1 MCLCCYCCW
10 RLGNT
15 HTQRERGKNVTNSE
29 RALKVAGRHRGA
41 SIKMLAPCSKKDLTF
56 DTAATQLCKSAEQLA
71 RVCPRQPTPTPL
83 LLLLCIPSLQ
93 VVAVAI
99 VSNVVVVV
107 VAIRCN
113 LFMCAHCSCVLLSS
127 LPFPLLSLP
136 HPLFARASCAPY
148 LEFCLLLATYTS
160 VP

>member
-1 MCLCCYCCW
+1 
-10 RLGNT
+10 
-15 HTQRERGKNVTNSE
+15 
-29 RALKVAGRHRGA
+29 
-41 SIKMLAPCSKKDLTF
+41 MLAPCSKKDLTF
-56 DTAATQLCKSAEQLA
+56 DTAATQLCTKVLSNSRELA
-71 RVCPRQPTPTPL
+71 HGNPHHPL
-83 LLLLCIPSLQ
+83 SIPAPCLLLLCVPSLQ

-99 VSNVVVVV
+99 AIAIAIVSNVVVV

-127 LPFPLLSLP
+127 LSSP
-136 HPLFARASCAPY
+136 HPLFGCASCAPY